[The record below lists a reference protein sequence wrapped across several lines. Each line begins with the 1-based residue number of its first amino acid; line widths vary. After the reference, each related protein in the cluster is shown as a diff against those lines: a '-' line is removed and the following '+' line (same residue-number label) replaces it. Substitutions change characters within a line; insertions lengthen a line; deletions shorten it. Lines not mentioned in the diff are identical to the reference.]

1 MSRRKNPFAKYLAA
15 LMILFSAV
23 TGVSAQD
30 STKLISLADAIAASL
45 NNNKAMQLAKLD
57 ESIALSNYKQSSAM
71 YMPQVGFSYSAM
83 NTNNPLNAFGFKLQ
97 QKTITQN
104 DFNPS
109 LLNNPGA
116 TADFTTKLE
125 IQQPLINMDL
135 LYKRKA
141 ASMQTILY
149 QYKTQ
154 RTSEYLS
161 FEVEKTYLQL
171 RLAYD
176 AVKVLEDA
184 LQTTRAV
191 QTFTDNYFKQGLVQ
205 KYELLNT
212 QVQLASVE
220 NNLAKA
226 KNNIRN
232 VSDYLGLMMGKDGGI
247 IYTVVESA
255 HTDTS
260 TIATGTK
267 IPDSR
272 ADFLAMQ
279 KAIEASDLMIKS
291 SKMSYLPKLNAF
303 GSYQFNDSRMLGFG
317 ANAYLAGL
325 QLSWDIFKGNRT
337 KNAIATQTF
346 ERNKLSEELSQQKQ
360 QGNLELGKA
369 YRDLADAQFDAKQ
382 QKLAIEQASESLLIL
397 QNRYKQGLVNT
408 TELLQSSSQ
417 LSQQKFAMAQA
428 VYAANL
434 TQAYIKFLTTS
445 TQK

>member
-1 MSRRKNPFAKYLAA
+1 MSRRKNPFKKCLAST
-15 LMILFSAV
+15 MILFSMSL
-23 TGVSAQD
+23 GVSAQD
-30 STKLISLADAIAASL
+30 STKLISLTDAIAASL

-57 ESIALSNYKQSSAM
+57 ENIAFSNYKQSSAM
-71 YMPQVGFSYSAM
+71 YLPQVGFSYTAM
-83 NTNNPLNAFGFKLQ
+83 TTNNPLNAFGFKLQ

-116 TADFTTKLE
+116 TPDFTTKLE

-184 LQTTRAV
+184 LQTTKAV

-212 QVQLASVE
+212 QVQLVTVE

-226 KNNIRN
+226 KNNIQN
-232 VSDYLGLMMGKDGGI
+232 VSDYLGMMMGKDGGI
-247 IYTVVESA
+247 IYSVDEPVQ
-255 HTDTS
+255 
-260 TIATGTK
+260 TGTATIGTAVK
-267 IPDSR
+267 VPDSR

-346 ERNKLSEELSQQKQ
+346 ERNKLSEQLSQQKQ
-360 QGNLELGKA
+360 QGSLELGKA

-408 TELLQSSSQ
+408 TELLQASSQ

>member
-226 KNNIRN
+226 KNNIQN

-317 ANAYLAGL
+317 AKAYLAGL

-337 KNAIATQTF
+337 KNASATQTF

-360 QGNLELGKA
+360 QGSLELSKA

-397 QNRYKQGLVNT
+397 QNRYKQGLVKT

>member
-1 MSRRKNPFAKYLAA
+1 
-15 LMILFSAV
+15 
-23 TGVSAQD
+23 
-30 STKLISLADAIAASL
+30 
-45 NNNKAMQLAKLD
+45 
-57 ESIALSNYKQSSAM
+57 
-71 YMPQVGFSYSAM
+71 
-83 NTNNPLNAFGFKLQ
+83 
-97 QKTITQN
+97 
-104 DFNPS
+104 
-109 LLNNPGA
+109 
-116 TADFTTKLE
+116 
-125 IQQPLINMDL
+125 
-135 LYKRKA
+135 
-141 ASMQTILY
+141 
-149 QYKTQ
+149 
-154 RTSEYLS
+154 
-161 FEVEKTYLQL
+161 
-171 RLAYD
+171 
-176 AVKVLEDA
+176 
-184 LQTTRAV
+184 V

-212 QVQLASVE
+212 QVQLVTVE

-226 KNNIRN
+226 KNNIQN
-232 VSDYLGLMMGKDGGI
+232 VSDYLGMMMGKDGGI
-247 IYTVVESA
+247 IYSVDEPVQ
-255 HTDTS
+255 
-260 TIATGTK
+260 TGTATIGTAVK
-267 IPDSR
+267 VPDSR

-346 ERNKLSEELSQQKQ
+346 ERNKLSEQLSQQKQ
-360 QGNLELGKA
+360 QGSLELGKA

-408 TELLQSSSQ
+408 TELLQASSQ